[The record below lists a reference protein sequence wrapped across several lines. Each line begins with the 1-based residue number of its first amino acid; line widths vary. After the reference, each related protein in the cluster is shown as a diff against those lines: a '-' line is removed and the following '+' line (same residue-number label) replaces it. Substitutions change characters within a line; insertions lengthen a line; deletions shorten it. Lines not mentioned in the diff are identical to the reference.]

1 MCDTIVALPEA
12 TADGAMLLAKN
23 ADTEVNEAQQIL
35 RYPAHDYLPARGGS
49 CDPYDDPAGAPYA

>member
-35 RYPAHDYLPARGGS
+35 RFPARR
-49 CDPYDDPAGAPYA
+49 CA